1 MCSGYEKAGLSMMS
15 KKNKRINY
23 FKRYWQLYLLLVLP
37 VTYLIIF
44 SYWPMLGAQ
53 IAFRSYRF
61 DMGIWGSPWVGFQ
74 HFRTFFNS
82 HQFTRL
88 MFNTMTLSLYSMF
101 AGFLPPVILALCIN
115 YCLRKHVGKTVQM
128 VTFLPFFISNVL
140 WMGMVTQFVSTNGL
154 LNSFLLNFGIGP
166 IQFLNRPEYFM
177 HIFVVSGIVQNTGHG
192 AIVYIAALVGVSPE
206 MHEAAIM
213 DGASLWKR
221 IWYID
226 IPSILPTVVVL
237 LILRTG
243 SILSVGFEQVFLLQN
258 PLNIS
263 RSDVIAT
270 HVYQLGLINMQ
281 FSYAAAIG
289 LFQSVISLIL
299 VVIVN
304 YVSQKVTNSSL
315 F

>member
-1 MCSGYEKAGLSMMS
+1 VTS
-15 KKNKRINY
+15 KKAKTISY
-23 FKRYWQLYLLLVLP
+23 LKRYWQLYALLILP
-37 VTYLIIF
+37 MTFLIIF
-44 SYWPMLGAQ
+44 RYWPMLGAQ
-53 IAFRSYRF
+53 IAFRNYRF
-61 DMGIWGSPWVGFQ
+61 DMGIWGSPWVGLQ

-82 HQFTRL
+82 HQFSRL
-88 MFNTMTLSLYSMF
+88 MFNTMALSLYSMF
-101 AGFLPPVILALCIN
+101 AGFLPPVILAICIN
-115 YCLRKHVGKTVQM
+115 YCVQKRIGKTVQM
-128 VTFLPFFISNVL
+128 ATFLPFFISNVL
-140 WMGMVTQFVSTNGL
+140 WMGLVTQFISTNGL
-154 LNSFLLNFGIGP
+154 FNSFLLNFGIGP

-177 HIFVVSGIVQNTGHG
+177 HIFVISNIVQNTGHG

-213 DGASLWKR
+213 DGASIWKR
-221 IWYID
+221 IWHID
-226 IPSILPTVVVL
+226 IPSILPTIIVL

-243 SILSVGFEQVFLLQN
+243 SILDLSFEQVFLLQN

-289 LFQSVISLIL
+289 LFQSVISLAL

-304 YVSQKVTNSSL
+304 QISQKLTNSSL